1 MKNYKFFFIVLIFF
15 VVAGFLVITYL
26 DMPAPD
32 KLQIKILDVNDDQV
46 K

>member
-1 MKNYKFFFIVLIFF
+1 MKNYKFYLIMISFF
-15 VVAGFLVITYL
+15 VLAGFLVISYL

-32 KLQIKILDVNDDQV
+32 KLQTRILDVNDDQV